1 MERSTIDTSFVA
13 STDNSGGDGDDDAVP
28 QTAAPGAS
36 SIDADDIV
44 LYTETGGTILT
55 DDAFPQWDWQTGT
68 LAPLETGGDVGNVLK
83 FSDLNFQGINLRST
97 DLSVKSS
104 LTLDLW
110 SEVAGKLKIYL
121 ANDAGAEEGYAEYGV
136 IVEVDADQA
145 GDWTTFNIPLTDFVG
160 VDLTSVNQMRFDNQN
175 NDGGVG
181 DDTGLVTFYVDN
193 MAFTGD
199 PVSYDTVTL
208 DYESGDT
215 YGAVSFDG
223 AADPVIETVSDAY
236 GGAADTAALRVEKL
250 TGDHVADWAGVK
262 VIVAPTGANLVAD
275 PSAPIEMQVYST
287 VDGGSI
293 TVKLEGSGAPYQFP
307 DSSGLS
313 LGWNSVTVTPPAG
326 LDAMN
331 TLVIMP
337 DLFGPQ
343 GNVYYVDEVSLT
355 GVLMAEPDPVPQ
367 TAAPSASGL
376 GADDVVLFT
385 ESNGDA
391 LHDTDPF
398 PVWNEWQT
406 SRISAVDGVG
416 DIGTFLKFANLNYQ
430 GVNLDSTDL
439 TGKEKLTLDIWSE
452 NPGKVKIYLVSRA
465 GEEDADENSLA
476 VEHGVIVEVGADQ
489 AGGWSTVNIPLDDF
503 VGVDLSAV
511 NQMRFDSQNNAGGV
525 GDDTGLVTFYVDNMA
540 FTNDVTE
547 VPPNLLIDF
556 EGASPL
562 ADVFGGAQAE

>member
-1 MERSTIDTSFVA
+1 MVYHNDSEAETASAVYMTIEKTGDDRITVTVESADTDPVDRVVIGAQAGDPTGYGGLTAMELTDGVASIDLFWGAAQMPDTHSFIVEWSKVSAPGDGGAGNWALTQEQLGTIDTSFVA

-343 GNVYYVDEVSLT
+343 GNVYYVDEVSLM

-376 GADDVVLFT
+376 GADDV
-385 ESNGDA
+385 GA
-391 LHDTDPF
+391 LYR
-398 PVWNEWQT
+398 VQ
-406 SRISAVDGVG
+406 R
-416 DIGTFLKFANLNYQ
+416 
-430 GVNLDSTDL
+430 
-439 TGKEKLTLDIWSE
+439 
-452 NPGKVKIYLVSRA
+452 RR
-465 GEEDADENSLA
+465 LA
-476 VEHGVIVEVGADQ
+476 
-489 AGGWSTVNIPLDDF
+489 
-503 VGVDLSAV
+503 
-511 NQMRFDSQNNAGGV
+511 R
-525 GDDTGLVTFYVDNMA
+525 Y
-540 FTNDVTE
+540 
-547 VPPNLLIDF
+547 
-556 EGASPL
+556 
-562 ADVFGGAQAE
+562 